1 MIQALERPLRNVT
14 GATALA
20 VALAA
25 GLFGARAQDYPSQ
38 DIRFICGF
46 PAGSGADVLVRY
58 FGEKVRPFANRTIIV
73 ENKVGA
79 AGNIAAVYT
88 ARSKPDGHTVYVHA
102 ASAIAANMHLFKAP
116 PIDAAKDLQI
126 AAGINKQPFMVM
138 VPADSPYKT
147 LAELTDAM
155 KKKGDKASYAQSNT
169 SGKVMGE
176 LYKRATGIQAVE
188 VPYRTAN
195 DSLNDFAS
203 GRLDYGMMDPV
214 FALSQARAGRLR
226 MLAVSTAQRMQAVP
240 DLPTMTEAG
249 VPGVELLTWFAAMV
263 PSATPRPIVDK
274 INSWFNEVL
283 ATEETRKFLEQFRR
297 RSLHRHARRRPSAVP
312 AGRQGLGRIRQDGQ
326 DRAAIVSAVGMQFV
340 LPAGLPRRP

>member
-1 MIQALERPLRNVT
+1 MNHVVARSLRD
-14 GATALA
+14 LA
-20 VALAA
+20 RTTVLAA
-25 GLFGARAQDYPSQ
+25 VIAAAPLGARAQDYPSQ

-58 FGEKVRPFANRTIIV
+58 FAEKVRAVANRTIIV

-88 ARSKPDGHTVYVHA
+88 ARSKPDGYTVYVHA

-126 AAGINKQPFMVM
+126 AAGVNKQPFMVM
-138 VPADSPYKT
+138 VPANSSYKT
-147 LAELTDAM
+147 LAELTEAM

-176 LYKRATGIQAVE
+176 MYKQATGVQAVE

-226 MLAVSTAQRMQAVP
+226 MLAVSTPYRMQAVP
-240 DLPTMTEAG
+240 DLPTMAEAG

-263 PSATPRPIVDK
+263 PSATPRPIIDK
-274 INSWFNEVL
+274 LNKWFNEVL
-283 ATEETRKFLEQFRR
+283 ATEETKKFLNSFGGDPFIATPEEGQALF
-297 RSLHRHARRRPSAVP
+297 
-312 AGRQGLGRIRQDGQ
+312 RQGVKDWEGYVKTAKIEPQ
-326 DRAAIVSAVGMQFV
+326 
-340 LPAGLPRRP
+340 

>member
-1 MIQALERPLRNVT
+1 MTISDKPMSTTLQRLLRCV
-14 GATALA
+14 GAA

-25 GLFGARAQDYPSQ
+25 AVAVMPAGACAQDYPTQ
-38 DIRFICGF
+38 GIRFMCGF

-58 FGEKVRPFANRTIIV
+58 FGEKVRPLANRTIIV

-88 ARSKPDGHTVYVHA
+88 ARSKPDGHTIYVHA
-102 ASAIAANMHLFKAP
+102 ASAIAANMHLFKTP

-126 AAGINKQPFMVM
+126 AAGVNKQPFMVV
-138 VPADSPYKT
+138 VPASSPYKT
-147 LAELTDAM
+147 VAELTEAM
-155 KKKGDKASYAQSNT
+155 RKKGDKASYAQSNT

-176 LYKRATGIQAVE
+176 LYKQATGVQAVE

-226 MLAVSTAQRMQAVP
+226 MLAVSTPQRMQAVP
-240 DLPTMTEAG
+240 DLPTMAEAG
-249 VPGVELLTWFAAMV
+249 VPGVELLTWFSAIV
-263 PSATPRPIVDK
+263 PAATPRSIVDK
-274 INSWFNEVL
+274 INKWFNEVL
-283 ATEETRKFLEQFRR
+283 ATEEAKTFLNNFGGDPFITTPDDAQALF
-297 RSLHRHARRRPSAVP
+297 
-312 AGRQGLGRIRQDGQ
+312 RQGVKDWERYVK
-326 DRAAIVSAVGMQFV
+326 AANIEPQ
-340 LPAGLPRRP
+340 

>member
-1 MIQALERPLRNVT
+1 MMHFLERPLRNV
-14 GATALA
+14 ARAI
-20 VALAA
+20 VLAA
-25 GLFGARAQDYPSQ
+25 AIAAPPAVVQAQSASEDARERAGAYPSQ

-58 FGEKVRPFANRTIIV
+58 FGEKIRQVANRTVIV

-88 ARSKPDGHTVYVHA
+88 ARSKPDGYTVYVHA

-116 PIDAAKDLQI
+116 PIDAGKDLQI
-126 AAGINKQPFMVM
+126 VAGINKQPFMV
-138 VPADSPYKT
+138 VVAANSPYQT
-147 LAELTDAM
+147 LAELTEAM

-195 DSLNDFAS
+195 DALNDFAS
-203 GRLDYGMMDPV
+203 GTIDYGTVDPV

-226 MLAVSTAQRMQAVP
+226 MLAVSTSHRMQAVP
-240 DLPTMTEAG
+240 ELPTMTEAG
-249 VPGVELLTWFAAMV
+249 VPGVELLTWFAVMV
-263 PSATPRPIVDK
+263 PSATPRPIIDRLNK
-274 INSWFNEVL
+274 WFNEVL
-283 ATEETRKFLEQFRR
+283 ATEETKKFLNSFGGDPFITTPEEGQALF
-297 RSLHRHARRRPSAVP
+297 
-312 AGRQGLGRIRQDGQ
+312 RQGIKDWEGYVKMAKIEPQ
-326 DRAAIVSAVGMQFV
+326 
-340 LPAGLPRRP
+340 

>member
-1 MIQALERPLRNVT
+1 MTHERSLRHIART
-14 GATALA
+14 IG
-20 VALAA
+20 LAA
-25 GLFGARAQDYPSQ
+25 AMAAAPMGAQAQDYPSQ

-58 FGEKVRPFANRTIIV
+58 FGEKVRQIANRTIIV

-116 PIDAAKDLQI
+116 PIDAGKDLQI

-138 VPADSPYKT
+138 VPANSPYKT
-147 LAELTDAM
+147 LAELTEAM
-155 KKKGDKASYAQSNT
+155 KKKGAKASYAQSNT

-203 GRLDYGMMDPV
+203 GTIDYGTMDPV
-214 FALSQARAGRLR
+214 FALSQAREGRLR
-226 MLAVSTAQRMQAVP
+226 MLAVSTSHRMQAVP
-240 DLPTMTEAG
+240 DLPTMAEAG
-249 VPGVELLTWFAAMV
+249 VPGVELLTWFAVMV

-274 INSWFNEVL
+274 LNKWFNEVL
-283 ATEETRKFLEQFRR
+283 ATDETRKFLNSFGGDPFITTPDEGQALF
-297 RSLHRHARRRPSAVP
+297 
-312 AGRQGLGRIRQDGQ
+312 RQGIKDWEGHVK
-326 DRAAIVSAVGMQFV
+326 AAKIEPQ
-340 LPAGLPRRP
+340 

>member
-1 MIQALERPLRNVT
+1 MIDFLDRPLRDVM
-14 GATALA
+14 GAIGLAATMALA
-20 VALAA
+20 PAA
-25 GLFGARAQDYPSQ
+25 QAQEYPSQ

-58 FGEKVRPFANRTIIV
+58 FGEKVRQVANRTIIV

-88 ARSKPDGHTVYVHA
+88 ARAKPDGYTVYVHA

-116 PIDAAKDLQI
+116 PIDAGKDLQI
-126 AAGINKQPFMVM
+126 AAAINKQPFMVI
-138 VPADSPYKT
+138 VHANSPHKT
-147 LAELTDAM
+147 LAELTEAM

-169 SGKVMGE
+169 SGKVIGE
-176 LYKRATGIQAVE
+176 LYKQATGVQAME
-188 VPYRTAN
+188 IPYRTAN

-203 GRLDYGMMDPV
+203 DRLDYGMMDPV

-240 DLPTMTEAG
+240 ELPTMTEAG
-249 VPGVELLTWFAAMV
+249 VPGVELLSWFAVMV

-274 INSWFNEVL
+274 LNKWFNEVL
-283 ATEETRKFLEQFRR
+283 ATEETKNFLASFGGDPFITTPENGQALFRQQIKEWEGHVR
-297 RSLHRHARRRPSAVP
+297 TAKIEP
-312 AGRQGLGRIRQDGQ
+312 Q
-326 DRAAIVSAVGMQFV
+326 
-340 LPAGLPRRP
+340 

>member
-1 MIQALERPLRNVT
+1 MNHVLERSLRHLVR
-14 GATALA
+14 ATT
-20 VALAA
+20 LAA
-25 GLFGARAQDYPSQ
+25 VIAAMPVAAQAQDYPSQ

-58 FGEKVRPFANRTIIV
+58 FAEKVRAVAGRTIIV

-88 ARSKPDGHTVYVHA
+88 ARSKPDGYTVYVHA
-102 ASAIAANMHLFKAP
+102 ASAIAANMHLFKTP

-126 AAGINKQPFMVM
+126 VAGVNKQPFMVM
-138 VPADSPYKT
+138 VPESSPYKT
-147 LAELTDAM
+147 LAELTEAM
-155 KKKGDKASYAQSNT
+155 KQKGDKASYAQSNT

-176 LYKRATGIQAVE
+176 MYKQATGVQAVE

-226 MLAVSTAQRMQAVP
+226 MLAVSTPQRMQAVP
-240 DLPTMTEAG
+240 DLPTMAEAG

-263 PSATPRPIVDK
+263 PAATPRPIVDK
-274 INSWFNEVL
+274 LNKWFNEVL
-283 ATEETRKFLEQFRR
+283 ATEETKKFLNSFGGDPFITTPEDAQALF
-297 RSLHRHARRRPSAVP
+297 
-312 AGRQGLGRIRQDGQ
+312 RQGVKDWER
-326 DRAAIVSAVGMQFV
+326 FV
-340 LPAGLPRRP
+340 RMAKIEPQ

>member
-1 MIQALERPLRNVT
+1 MMRHFLERALRHLT
-14 GATALA
+14 RATAVA

-25 GLFGARAQDYPSQ
+25 GPVGVRAQDYPSQ

-58 FGEKVRPFANRTIIV
+58 FGEKVRAVAHRTIIV

-88 ARSKPDGHTVYVHA
+88 ARSKPDGYTVYVHA
-102 ASAIAANMHLFKAP
+102 ASAIAANMHLFKSP
-116 PIDAAKDLQI
+116 PIDATKDLQI
-126 AAGINKQPFMVM
+126 VAGVNKQPFMVM
-138 VPADSPYKT
+138 VPASSPYQT
-147 LAELTDAM
+147 LAELTAAM
-155 KKKGDKASYAQSNT
+155 KQKGEKASYAQSNT

-176 LYKRATGIQAVE
+176 LYKRVTGVQAVE

-240 DLPTMTEAG
+240 ELPTMSEAG

-263 PSATPRPIVDK
+263 PSATPRAIVDK
-274 INSWFNEVL
+274 LNTWFNEVL
-283 ATEETRKFLEQFRR
+283 ATDETRKFLNSFGGDPFITTPDEAQALF
-297 RSLHRHARRRPSAVP
+297 
-312 AGRQGLGRIRQDGQ
+312 RQGVKDWEGYVKTAKIEPQ
-326 DRAAIVSAVGMQFV
+326 
-340 LPAGLPRRP
+340 

>member
-1 MIQALERPLRNVT
+1 MNHVLERSLRHLVR
-14 GATALA
+14 ATT
-20 VALAA
+20 LAA
-25 GLFGARAQDYPSQ
+25 VIAAMPVAAQAQDYPSQ

-58 FGEKVRPFANRTIIV
+58 FAEKVRAVAGRTIIV

-88 ARSKPDGHTVYVHA
+88 ARSKPDGYTVYVHA

-126 AAGINKQPFMVM
+126 VAGVNKQPFMVM
-138 VPADSPYKT
+138 VPASSPYKT
-147 LAELTDAM
+147 LAELTEAM
-155 KKKGDKASYAQSNT
+155 KQKGDKASYAQSNT

-176 LYKRATGIQAVE
+176 MYKQATGVQAVE

-226 MLAVSTAQRMQAVP
+226 MLAVSTPQRMQAVP
-240 DLPTMTEAG
+240 ELPTMAEAG

-274 INSWFNEVL
+274 LNKWFNEVL
-283 ATEETRKFLEQFRR
+283 ATEETKKFLNSFGGDPFITTPEDAQALF
-297 RSLHRHARRRPSAVP
+297 
-312 AGRQGLGRIRQDGQ
+312 RQGVKDWER
-326 DRAAIVSAVGMQFV
+326 FV
-340 LPAGLPRRP
+340 RTAKIEPQ

>member
-1 MIQALERPLRNVT
+1 MIDFLDRPLRNV
-14 GATALA
+14 ASAIAFAAMAL
-20 VALAA
+20 VPAA
-25 GLFGARAQDYPSQ
+25 AQAQDYPSQ

-58 FGEKVRPFANRTIIV
+58 FGEKVRQVANRTIIV

-88 ARSKPDGHTVYVHA
+88 ARSKPDGHTIYVHA

-116 PIDAAKDLQI
+116 PIDAGKDLQI
-126 AAGINKQPFMVM
+126 AAGINKQPFMV
-138 VPADSPYKT
+138 VVAANSPYQT
-147 LAELTDAM
+147 LAELTEAM

-176 LYKRATGIQAVE
+176 LYRRATGIQAVE

-195 DSLNDFAS
+195 DALNDFAS
-203 GRLDYGMMDPV
+203 GTIDYGTVDPV

-226 MLAVSTAQRMQAVP
+226 MLAVSTSHRMQAVP

-249 VPGVELLTWFAAMV
+249 VPGVELLTWFAVMV

-274 INSWFNEVL
+274 INKWFNEVL
-283 ATEETRKFLEQFRR
+283 ATEETKKFLNSFGGDPFITTPDEGQALF
-297 RSLHRHARRRPSAVP
+297 
-312 AGRQGLGRIRQDGQ
+312 RQGIKDWEG
-326 DRAAIVSAVGMQFV
+326 FV
-340 LPAGLPRRP
+340 KLAKIEPQ